1 MKFTTVFFDLDD
13 TLYPS
18 SSGLWQAIKERMNR
32 YMHEKLGIPPESI
45 PRLQEQFFR
54 QHGTTLR
61 GLEAHYPVDRDDFLA
76 YVHDFPLE
84 EYLSPDPILR
94 QVLTGLSTRKLVFT
108 NADASHA
115 RRVLAALQL
124 GDCFDEIVDV
134 NAVQPYCKPHPEA
147 FTMALKIAGE
157 AEPQRCAMIDDLP
170 STTRAAREIGLFS
183 ILFGRNEPSPEA
195 DAVLNDWRDLPIL
208 LNGRTR

>member
-1 MKFTTVFFDLDD
+1 
-13 TLYPS
+13 
-18 SSGLWQAIKERMNR
+18 
-32 YMHEKLGIPPESI
+32 
-45 PRLQEQFFR
+45 
-54 QHGTTLR
+54 
-61 GLEAHYPVDRDDFLA
+61 
-76 YVHDFPLE
+76 
-84 EYLSPDPILR
+84 
-94 QVLTGLSTRKLVFT
+94 
-108 NADASHA
+108 
-115 RRVLAALQL
+115 VLAALQL

-147 FTMALKIAGE
+147 FAMALKIAGE